1 MEGGLA
7 QAAAAYPSLF
17 CVAKRT
23 PPHLPEVPDV
33 EQVESLEQLAPLHA
47 EGLAAR
53 RQEGPDVLQ
62 AQELWEGTEVG
73 LGSEFHGNIERRKK
87 MLSFDEGGWFMFY

>member
-73 LGSEFHGNIERRKK
+73 LESEFHGNIERRKK
-87 MLSFDEGGWFMFY
+87 C